1 MIGIDSNVLVR
12 YLCRDDPN
20 QTALADQ
27 LIEQR
32 LSLEEQGFISAIV
45 IAETAWVLRRSYRW
59 STLQLADAMELLLAA
74 GTLVVENSQ
83 AVAEAVTMVRQ
94 GRGDFTDALI
104 GAAARKAGCSQVMT
118 FDRGALRLPGFQHA

>member
-45 IAETAWVLRRSYRW
+45 IAETAGVLRRSYRW